1 MIEEEVIQ
9 NNDGTET
16 FILHNVPQQ
25 QQSKQIIINNP
36 NEIVN
41 YTTSGAQQA
50 QPGMSHSF
58 EIDYRYSEIASN
70 LWVAAETMSLVT
82 PDLKP

>member
-50 QPGMSHSF
+50 QPGMSHS
-58 EIDYRYSEIASN
+58 IIQRLQAIGLQSLNIRRN
-70 LWVAAETMSLVT
+70 LKFGD
-82 PDLKP
+82 P

>member
-50 QPGMSHSF
+50 QPGMSHTFS
-58 EIDYRYSEIASN
+58 IIQRLQAIGLQSLNST
-70 LWVAAETMSLVT
+70 LSLVT
-82 PDLKP
+82 PGRKL

>member
-1 MIEEEVIQ
+1 MIQ

-36 NEIVN
+36 NEIVK

-50 QPGMSHSF
+50 QPGMSHNNESYNIGERF
-58 EIDYRYSEIASN
+58 PLVGDFSN
-70 LWVAAETMSLVT
+70 L
-82 PDLKP
+82 

>member
-16 FILHNVPQQ
+16 FILHNVPTQQ

-50 QPGMSHSF
+50 QPGTTHRFVIM
-58 EIDYRYSEIASN
+58 
-70 LWVAAETMSLVT
+70 LWCCKT
-82 PDLKP
+82 P

>member
-50 QPGMSHSF
+50 QPGMSHTTDIEF
-58 EIDYRYSEIASN
+58 GYSKIASN
-70 LWVAAETMSLVT
+70 WIAVFE
-82 PDLKP
+82 

>member
-50 QPGMSHSF
+50 QPGMTHTFRLLRDCKQSLGSHVHPLF
-58 EIDYRYSEIASN
+58 WWPMNY
-70 LWVAAETMSLVT
+70 W
-82 PDLKP
+82 